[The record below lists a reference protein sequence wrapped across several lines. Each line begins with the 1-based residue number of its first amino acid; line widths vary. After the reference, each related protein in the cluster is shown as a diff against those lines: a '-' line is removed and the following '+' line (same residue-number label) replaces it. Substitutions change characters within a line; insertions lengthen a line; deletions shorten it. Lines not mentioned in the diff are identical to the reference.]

1 MSADLCR
8 SDRGM
13 KTNPKK
19 RPATEADVRRAKAQ
33 AVNDA
38 VRMTSAIF
46 LTVLCD
52 KFNGADYIPDIW
64 NAVNKLSEEIK
75 EKRVSVPDLIRTLND
90 EYDILV

>member
-1 MSADLCR
+1 
-8 SDRGM
+8 M

-52 KFNGADYIPDIW
+52 KFGGADYISDIW

-75 EKRVSVPDLIRTLND
+75 EKRVSVPDLIRTLNE

>member
-1 MSADLCR
+1 
-8 SDRGM
+8 M

-52 KFNGADYIPDIW
+52 KFGGADYIPDIW

-90 EYDILV
+90 EYNILV

>member
-1 MSADLCR
+1 
-8 SDRGM
+8 M

-52 KFNGADYIPDIW
+52 KFGGADYIPDIW

>member
-1 MSADLCR
+1 
-8 SDRGM
+8 M

-52 KFNGADYIPDIW
+52 KFGGADYIPDIW
-64 NAVNKLSEEIK
+64 NAVNNLSEEIE
-75 EKRVSVPDLIRTLND
+75 EKRVSVPDLIRTLNE

>member
-1 MSADLCR
+1 
-8 SDRGM
+8 M

-52 KFNGADYIPDIW
+52 KFGGADYIPGIW
-64 NAVNKLSEEIK
+64 TAVNKLSEEIK
-75 EKRVSVPDLIRTLND
+75 EKRVSVPDLIRTLNE
-90 EYDILV
+90 EYDILI

>member
-1 MSADLCR
+1 
-8 SDRGM
+8 M

-19 RPATEADVRRAKAQ
+19 RPATEADVRRAKVQ

-52 KFNGADYIPDIW
+52 KFGGAEYVPDIW
-64 NAVNKLSEEIK
+64 REVNKLSEEIK
-75 EKRVSVPDLIRTLND
+75 EKRVSVPDLIRVLNQ

>member
-1 MSADLCR
+1 
-8 SDRGM
+8 M

-52 KFNGADYIPDIW
+52 KFGGADYIPDIW

-75 EKRVSVPDLIRTLND
+75 EKRVSVPDLIRTLNE